1 MKVVAPAIGLA
12 LLLASCS
19 SQPQQPQSG
28 PAQVSVVTIKASPV
42 TLTTELPGRISAAE
56 TSDVRPQVNGI
67 VVARLFEEGDFVRVG
82 QPLYR
87 IDPAPYE
94 AQVASA
100 QASLARAR
108 AAVASTAGLA
118 RRYQEL
124 VKINGVSQQELED
137 AVTSAQQAEA
147 DVQAQV
153 AALRT
158 AQIDLARTTVRAP
171 ISGRI
176 GRSSFT
182 VGALVTAS
190 QASALA
196 TIQRIDR
203 VYVDIP
209 QSSSDL
215 LRLRRQIAAGDLSRD
230 ANGARVKLILEDG
243 STYAQDGTLQFADVT
258 VDADTGT
265 QNIRAVFNN
274 PDGLLLPGMFARAV
288 LVEGSTSN
296 AILAPQRAVSR
307 DAKGG
312 ASVMV
317 VGADGKLQP
326 RPITT
331 SRTVGQDWVVTSGL
345 QPGDRVVVEGAQ
357 NLMPGTPVKASPYQ
371 AGGAAMSGKPAAT
384 PAQAH

>member
-1 MKVVAPAIGLA
+1 MKVVAPAVGLA

-19 SQPQQPQSG
+19 SQPQQPNAG
-28 PAQVSVVTIKASPV
+28 PPQVSVVTIKTSPV

-56 TSDVRPQVNGI
+56 TSDVRPQVNGL
-67 VVARLFEEGDFVRVG
+67 VVARLFEEGDYVRAG
-82 QPLYR
+82 QALYR

-124 VKINGVSQQELED
+124 VRINGISQQELED

-147 DVQAQV
+147 DVQAQT

-190 QASALA
+190 QASALT

-203 VYVDIP
+203 VYVDIS
-209 QSSSDL
+209 QSSADL
-215 LRLRRQIAAGDLSRD
+215 LRLRRQLASGALSRD
-230 ANGARVKLILEDG
+230 GNAARVKLILEDG
-243 STYAQDGTLQFADVT
+243 STYGQDGALQFADVT
-258 VDADTGT
+258 VDADTGS
-265 QNIRAVFNN
+265 QIVRAVFSN
-274 PDGLLLPGMFARAV
+274 PEGLLLPGMFARAV
-288 LVEGSTSN
+288 LVEGSTSD

-331 SRTVGQDWVVTSGL
+331 SRTVGQDWLVTSGL

-357 NLMPGTPVKASPYQ
+357 NLMPGTSVKASPYQ
-371 AGGAAMSGKPAAT
+371 PGGASAAGKPAS
-384 PAQAH
+384 PSAQAH

>member
-1 MKVVAPAIGLA
+1 MKVVAPAMGLA
-12 LLLASCS
+12 LILASCS
-19 SQPQQPQSG
+19 SQPQQPPAG
-28 PAQVSVVTIKASPV
+28 PPQVSVVTIKTSPV

-56 TSDVRPQVNGI
+56 TSDVRPQVNGL
-67 VVARLFEEGDFVRVG
+67 VTARLFEEGDYVRAG

-87 IDPAPYE
+87 IDAAPYE

-137 AVTSAQQAEA
+137 ALTSAQQAEA
-147 DVQAQV
+147 DVQAQA

-190 QASALA
+190 QASPLA

-209 QSSSDL
+209 QSSGDL
-215 LRLRRQIAAGDLSRD
+215 LKLRQQIASGALSRD
-230 ANGARVKLILEDG
+230 ANGARVKLKLEDG
-243 STYAQDGTLQFADVT
+243 STYGQDGTLQFADVT
-258 VDADTGT
+258 VDADTGS
-265 QNIRAVFNN
+265 QNIRAIFNN

-288 LVEGSTSN
+288 LVEGAASN

-317 VGADGKLQP
+317 VGANGKLQP

-331 SRTVGQDWVVTSGL
+331 SRTVGQDWMVTSGL

-371 AGGAAMSGKPAAT
+371 AGGGAPSGKPVQAST
-384 PAQAH
+384 QAH

>member
-19 SQPQQPQSG
+19 SQPQQAPAG
-28 PAQVSVVTIKASPV
+28 PPQVSVVTIKTSPV

-56 TSDVRPQVNGI
+56 VSEVRPQVNGI
-67 VVARLFEEGDFVRVG
+67 VTARLFEEGDFVRAG
-82 QPLYR
+82 QALYR
-87 IDPAPYE
+87 IDAAPYQ

-108 AAVASTAGLA
+108 AAVSSTAGLA

-124 VKINGVSQQELED
+124 VKINGISQQELED

-147 DVQAQV
+147 DVQAQA

-158 AQIDLARTTVRAP
+158 AQIDLGRTTVRAP

-190 QASALA
+190 QASPLA

-209 QSSSDL
+209 QSSTDM
-215 LRLRRQIAAGDLSRD
+215 LRLRQQIASGALARD
-230 ANGARVKLILEDG
+230 ANGARVKLLLEDG

-258 VDADTGT
+258 VDANTGS
-265 QNIRAVFNN
+265 QNIRAIFNN
-274 PDGLLLPGMFARAV
+274 PDGILLPGMFARAV

-331 SRTVGQDWVVTSGL
+331 SRTVGQDWMVTSGL
-345 QPGDRVVVEGAQ
+345 QPGDKVVVEGAQ

-371 AGGAAMSGKPAAT
+371 AGGAAAGAKPAQ
-384 PAQAH
+384 PSAQAH

>member
-124 VKINGVSQQELED
+124 VKINGISQQELED

-371 AGGAAMSGKPAAT
+371 AGGAAMPGKPAAT

>member
-19 SQPQQPQSG
+19 SQPQQAPAG
-28 PAQVSVVTIKASPV
+28 PPQVSVVTIKTSPV

-56 TSDVRPQVNGI
+56 VSEVRPQVNGI
-67 VVARLFEEGDFVRVG
+67 VTARLFEEGDFVRAG
-82 QPLYR
+82 QALYR
-87 IDPAPYE
+87 IDAAPYQ

-108 AAVASTAGLA
+108 AAVSSTAGLA

-124 VKINGVSQQELED
+124 VKINGISQQELED

-147 DVQAQV
+147 DVQAQA

-158 AQIDLARTTVRAP
+158 AQIDLGRTTVRAP

-190 QASALA
+190 QASPLA

-209 QSSSDL
+209 QSSTDM
-215 LRLRRQIAAGDLSRD
+215 LRLRQQIASGALARD
-230 ANGARVKLILEDG
+230 ANGARVKLMLEDG

-258 VDADTGT
+258 VDANTGS
-265 QNIRAVFNN
+265 QNIRAIFNN
-274 PDGLLLPGMFARAV
+274 PDGILLPGMFARAV

-331 SRTVGQDWVVTSGL
+331 SRTVGQDWMVTSGL
-345 QPGDRVVVEGAQ
+345 QPGDKVVVEGAQ

-371 AGGAAMSGKPAAT
+371 AGGAAAGAKPAQSS
-384 PAQAH
+384 AQAH

>member
-1 MKVVAPAIGLA
+1 MKVVAPAMGLA

-19 SQPQQPQSG
+19 SQPQQPTAG
-28 PAQVSVVTIKASPV
+28 PPQVSVVTIKISPI

-56 TSDVRPQVNGI
+56 TSEVRPQVNGL
-67 VVARLFEEGDFVRVG
+67 VTARLFEEGDYVRAG
-82 QPLYR
+82 QALYR
-87 IDPAPYE
+87 IDAAPYE

-137 AVTSAQQAEA
+137 AQTSAQQAEA

-190 QASALA
+190 QASPLA

-209 QSSSDL
+209 QSSADL
-215 LRLRRQIAAGDLSRD
+215 LKLRQQIASGALSRD
-230 ANGARVKLILEDG
+230 ANGARVKLVLEDG
-243 STYAQDGTLQFADVT
+243 STYGQDGTLQFADVT
-258 VDADTGT
+258 VDADTGS
-265 QNIRAVFNN
+265 QNIRAIFNN

-331 SRTVGQDWVVTSGL
+331 NRTVGQDWMVTSGL

-371 AGGAAMSGKPAAT
+371 AVGAPSGKPAQT
-384 PAQAH
+384 SAQAH

>member
-124 VKINGVSQQELED
+124 VKINV
-137 AVTSAQQAEA
+137 
-147 DVQAQV
+147 
-153 AALRT
+153 
-158 AQIDLARTTVRAP
+158 
-171 ISGRI
+171 
-176 GRSSFT
+176 
-182 VGALVTAS
+182 
-190 QASALA
+190 
-196 TIQRIDR
+196 
-203 VYVDIP
+203 
-209 QSSSDL
+209 
-215 LRLRRQIAAGDLSRD
+215 
-230 ANGARVKLILEDG
+230 
-243 STYAQDGTLQFADVT
+243 
-258 VDADTGT
+258 
-265 QNIRAVFNN
+265 
-274 PDGLLLPGMFARAV
+274 
-288 LVEGSTSN
+288 
-296 AILAPQRAVSR
+296 
-307 DAKGG
+307 
-312 ASVMV
+312 
-317 VGADGKLQP
+317 
-326 RPITT
+326 
-331 SRTVGQDWVVTSGL
+331 
-345 QPGDRVVVEGAQ
+345 
-357 NLMPGTPVKASPYQ
+357 
-371 AGGAAMSGKPAAT
+371 
-384 PAQAH
+384 

>member
-1 MKVVAPAIGLA
+1 MKVVAPAMGLA
-12 LLLASCS
+12 LILASCS
-19 SQPQQPQSG
+19 SQPQQPPAG
-28 PAQVSVVTIKASPV
+28 PPQVSVVTIKTSPV

-56 TSDVRPQVNGI
+56 TSDVRPQVNGL
-67 VVARLFEEGDFVRVG
+67 VTARLFEEGDYVRAG

-87 IDPAPYE
+87 IDAAPYE

-137 AVTSAQQAEA
+137 ALTSAQQAEA
-147 DVQAQV
+147 DVQAQA

-190 QASALA
+190 QASPLA

-209 QSSSDL
+209 QSSGDL
-215 LRLRRQIAAGDLSRD
+215 LKLRQQIASGALSRD
-230 ANGARVKLILEDG
+230 ANGARVKLKLEDG
-243 STYAQDGTLQFADVT
+243 STYGQDGTLQFADVT
-258 VDADTGT
+258 VDADTGS
-265 QNIRAVFNN
+265 QNIRAIFNN

-288 LVEGSTSN
+288 LVEGAASN

-331 SRTVGQDWVVTSGL
+331 SRTVGQDWMVTSGL

-371 AGGAAMSGKPAAT
+371 AGGGAPSGKPVQAS
-384 PAQAH
+384 AQAH

>member
-1 MKVVAPAIGLA
+1 MKVVAPAMGLA

-19 SQPQQPQSG
+19 SQPQQPNAG
-28 PAQVSVVTIKASPV
+28 PPQVSVVTIKTSPV

-56 TSDVRPQVNGI
+56 TSDVRPQVNGL
-67 VVARLFEEGDFVRVG
+67 VVARLFEEGDYVRAG
-82 QPLYR
+82 QALYR

-124 VKINGVSQQELED
+124 VRINGISQQELED

-147 DVQAQV
+147 DVQAQT

-190 QASALA
+190 QASALT

-203 VYVDIP
+203 VYVDIS
-209 QSSSDL
+209 QSSADL
-215 LRLRRQIAAGDLSRD
+215 LRLRRQLASGALSRD
-230 ANGARVKLILEDG
+230 GNAARVKLILEDG
-243 STYAQDGTLQFADVT
+243 STYGQDGALQFADVT
-258 VDADTGT
+258 VDADTGS
-265 QNIRAVFNN
+265 QIVRAVFSN
-274 PDGLLLPGMFARAV
+274 PEGLLLPGMFARAV
-288 LVEGSTSN
+288 LVEGSTSD

-331 SRTVGQDWVVTSGL
+331 SRTVGQDWLVTSGL

-371 AGGAAMSGKPAAT
+371 PGGASAAGKPAS
-384 PAQAH
+384 PSAQAH

>member
-1 MKVVAPAIGLA
+1 MA

-19 SQPQQPQSG
+19 SQPQQAPAG
-28 PAQVSVVTIKASPV
+28 PPQVSVVTIKTSPV

-56 TSDVRPQVNGI
+56 VSEVRPQVNGI
-67 VVARLFEEGDFVRVG
+67 VTARLFEEGDFVRAG
-82 QPLYR
+82 QALYR
-87 IDPAPYE
+87 IDAAPYQ

-108 AAVASTAGLA
+108 AAVSSTAGLA

-124 VKINGVSQQELED
+124 VKINGISQQELED

-147 DVQAQV
+147 DVQAQA

-158 AQIDLARTTVRAP
+158 AQIDLGRTTVRAP

-190 QASALA
+190 QASPLA

-209 QSSSDL
+209 QSSTDM
-215 LRLRRQIAAGDLSRD
+215 LRLRQQIASGALARD
-230 ANGARVKLILEDG
+230 ANGARVKLLLEDG

-258 VDADTGT
+258 VDANTGS
-265 QNIRAVFNN
+265 QNIRAIFNN
-274 PDGLLLPGMFARAV
+274 PDGILLPGMFARAV

-331 SRTVGQDWVVTSGL
+331 SRTVGQDWMVTSGL
-345 QPGDRVVVEGAQ
+345 QPGDKVVVEGAQ

-371 AGGAAMSGKPAAT
+371 AGGAAAGAKPAQ
-384 PAQAH
+384 PSAQAH

>member
-19 SQPQQPQSG
+19 SQPQQPAAG
-28 PAQVSVVTIKASPV
+28 PPQVSVVTIKTSPV

-67 VVARLFEEGDFVRVG
+67 VTARLFEEGDFVRAG
-82 QPLYR
+82 QALYR
-87 IDPAPYE
+87 IDSAPYE
-94 AQVASA
+94 AQAASA

-147 DVQAQV
+147 DVQAQA

-158 AQIDLARTTVRAP
+158 AQIDLGRTTVRAP

-190 QASALA
+190 QASPLA

-209 QSSSDL
+209 QSSTDM
-215 LRLRRQIAAGDLSRD
+215 LRLRQQIASGALARD
-230 ANGARVKLILEDG
+230 ANGARVKLMLEDG

-258 VDADTGT
+258 VDANTGS
-265 QNIRAVFNN
+265 QNIRAIFNN
-274 PDGLLLPGMFARAV
+274 PDGILLPGMFARAV

-312 ASVMV
+312 SSVMV

-331 SRTVGQDWVVTSGL
+331 SRTVGQDWMVTSGL
-345 QPGDRVVVEGAQ
+345 QPGDKVVVEGAQ

-371 AGGAAMSGKPAAT
+371 AGGAAAGAKPAQ
-384 PAQAH
+384 PSAQAH

>member
-1 MKVVAPAIGLA
+1 MKVVAPAMGLA

-19 SQPQQPQSG
+19 SQPQQPNAG
-28 PAQVSVVTIKASPV
+28 PPQVSVVTIKTSPV

-56 TSDVRPQVNGI
+56 TSDVRPQVNGL
-67 VVARLFEEGDFVRVG
+67 VVARLFEEGDYVRAG
-82 QPLYR
+82 QALYR

-124 VKINGVSQQELED
+124 VRINGISQQELED

-147 DVQAQV
+147 DVQAQT

-190 QASALA
+190 QASALT

-203 VYVDIP
+203 VYVDIS
-209 QSSSDL
+209 QSSAYL
-215 LRLRRQIAAGDLSRD
+215 LRLRRQLASGALSRD
-230 ANGARVKLILEDG
+230 GNAARVKLILEDG
-243 STYAQDGTLQFADVT
+243 STYGQDGALQFADVT
-258 VDADTGT
+258 VDADTGS
-265 QNIRAVFNN
+265 QIVRAVFSN
-274 PDGLLLPGMFARAV
+274 PEGLLLPGMFARAV
-288 LVEGSTSN
+288 LVEGSTSD

-326 RPITT
+326 RPIIT
-331 SRTVGQDWVVTSGL
+331 SRTVGQDWLVTSGL

-357 NLMPGTPVKASPYQ
+357 NLMPGTSVKASPYQ
-371 AGGAAMSGKPAAT
+371 PGGASAAGKPAS
-384 PAQAH
+384 PSAQAH

>member
-19 SQPQQPQSG
+19 SQPQQPPAG
-28 PAQVSVVTIKASPV
+28 PPQVSFVTIKTSPI

-56 TSDVRPQVNGI
+56 VSEVRPQVNGI
-67 VVARLFEEGDFVRVG
+67 VTARLFEEGDFVRAG
-82 QPLYR
+82 QALYR
-87 IDPAPYE
+87 IDAAPYQ

-108 AAVASTAGLA
+108 AAVSSTAGLA

-124 VKINGVSQQELED
+124 VKINGISQQELEN
-137 AVTSAQQAEA
+137 ALTSAQQAEA
-147 DVQAQV
+147 DVQAQA
-153 AALRT
+153 AALRA
-158 AQIDLARTTVRAP
+158 AQIDLGRTTVRAP

-182 VGALVTAS
+182 VGALVTAA
-190 QASALA
+190 QASPLA

-203 VYVDIP
+203 VYVDIA
-209 QSSSDL
+209 QSSTDM
-215 LRLRRQIAAGDLSRD
+215 LRLRQQIASGALARD
-230 ANGARVKLILEDG
+230 ANGARVKLMLEDG

-258 VDADTGT
+258 VDANTGS
-265 QNIRAVFNN
+265 QNIRAIFNN
-274 PDGLLLPGMFARAV
+274 PDGILLPGMFARAV

-331 SRTVGQDWVVTSGL
+331 SRTVGQDWMVTSGL
-345 QPGDRVVVEGAQ
+345 QPGDKVVVEGAQ

-371 AGGAAMSGKPAAT
+371 AGGGATPGKPGQ
-384 PAQAH
+384 PPVQAH

>member
-1 MKVVAPAIGLA
+1 MKVVAPAMGLA
-12 LLLASCS
+12 LILASCS
-19 SQPQQPQSG
+19 SQPQQPPAG
-28 PAQVSVVTIKASPV
+28 PPQVSVVTIKTSPV

-56 TSDVRPQVNGI
+56 TSDVRPQVNGL
-67 VVARLFEEGDFVRVG
+67 VTARLFEEGDYVRAG

-87 IDPAPYE
+87 IDAAPYE

-137 AVTSAQQAEA
+137 ALTSAQQAEA
-147 DVQAQV
+147 DVQAQA

-190 QASALA
+190 QASPLA

-209 QSSSDL
+209 QSSGDL
-215 LRLRRQIAAGDLSRD
+215 LKLRQQIASGALSRD
-230 ANGARVKLILEDG
+230 ANGARVKLKLEDG
-243 STYAQDGTLQFADVT
+243 STYGQDGTLQFADVT
-258 VDADTGT
+258 VDADTGS
-265 QNIRAVFNN
+265 QNIRAIFNN

-288 LVEGSTSN
+288 LVEGATSN

-331 SRTVGQDWVVTSGL
+331 SRTVGQDWMVTSGL

-371 AGGAAMSGKPAAT
+371 AGGGAPSGKPVQAS
-384 PAQAH
+384 AQAH

>member
-1 MKVVAPAIGLA
+1 MKVVAPAMGLA

-19 SQPQQPQSG
+19 SQPQQPTAG
-28 PAQVSVVTIKASPV
+28 PPQVSVVTIKTSPI

-56 TSDVRPQVNGI
+56 TSEVRPQVNGL
-67 VVARLFEEGDFVRVG
+67 VTARLFEEGDYVRAG
-82 QPLYR
+82 QALYR
-87 IDPAPYE
+87 IDAAPYE

-100 QASLARAR
+100 QASLARAQ

-137 AVTSAQQAEA
+137 AQTSAQQAEA

-190 QASALA
+190 QASPLA

-209 QSSSDL
+209 QSSADL
-215 LRLRRQIAAGDLSRD
+215 LKLRQQIASGALSRD
-230 ANGARVKLILEDG
+230 ANGARVKLVLEDG
-243 STYAQDGTLQFADVT
+243 STYGQDGTLQFADVT
-258 VDADTGT
+258 VDADTGS
-265 QNIRAVFNN
+265 QNIRAIFNN

-331 SRTVGQDWVVTSGL
+331 NRTVGQDWMVTSGL

-371 AGGAAMSGKPAAT
+371 AGGAPSGKPAQT
-384 PAQAH
+384 SAQAH

>member
-1 MKVVAPAIGLA
+1 MKVVAPAMGLA

-19 SQPQQPQSG
+19 SQPQQPTAG
-28 PAQVSVVTIKASPV
+28 PPQVSVVTIKTSPI

-56 TSDVRPQVNGI
+56 TSEVRPQVNGL
-67 VVARLFEEGDFVRVG
+67 VTARLFEEGDYVRAG
-82 QPLYR
+82 QALYR
-87 IDPAPYE
+87 IDAAPYE
-94 AQVASA
+94 AQAASA

-124 VKINGVSQQELED
+124 VKINGISQQELED
-137 AVTSAQQAEA
+137 ALTSSQQAEA

-190 QASALA
+190 QASPLA

-209 QSSSDL
+209 QSSADL
-215 LRLRRQIAAGDLSRD
+215 LKLRQQIASGALSRD
-230 ANGARVKLILEDG
+230 ANGARVKLVLEDG
-243 STYAQDGTLQFADVT
+243 STYGQDGTLQFADVT
-258 VDADTGT
+258 VDADTGS
-265 QNIRAVFNN
+265 QNIRAIFNN

-331 SRTVGQDWVVTSGL
+331 SRTVGQDWMVTSGL

-371 AGGAAMSGKPAAT
+371 AGGAPSGKPAQT
-384 PAQAH
+384 SAQAH

>member
-19 SQPQQPQSG
+19 SQPQQPHSG
-28 PAQVSVVTIKASPV
+28 PAQVSVVTIKTSPV

-124 VKINGVSQQELED
+124 VKINGISQQELED

-203 VYVDIP
+203 IYVDIP

-357 NLMPGTPVKASPYQ
+357 NLRPGTPVKVSPYQ
-371 AGGAAMSGKPAAT
+371 AGGAAMPGKPAST

>member
-1 MKVVAPAIGLA
+1 MVCERLTMKVVAPAMGLA

-19 SQPQQPQSG
+19 PQPQQANAG
-28 PAQVSVVTIKASPV
+28 PPQVSVVTIKTSPV

-56 TSDVRPQVNGI
+56 TSEVRPQVNGI
-67 VVARLFEEGDFVRVG
+67 VVARLFEEGDYVRAG
-82 QPLYR
+82 QALYR
-87 IDPAPYE
+87 IDPAPYQ

-124 VKINGVSQQELED
+124 VKINGISQQELED

-147 DVQAQV
+147 DVQAQA

-158 AQIDLARTTVRAP
+158 AQIDLARTTMRAP
-171 ISGRI
+171 IAGRI

-190 QASALA
+190 QASALT

-203 VYVDIP
+203 VYVDIS
-209 QSSSDL
+209 QSSADL
-215 LRLRRQIAAGDLSRD
+215 LRLRRQIASGALSRD

-243 STYAQDGTLQFADVT
+243 SIYAQDGTLQFADVT
-258 VDADTGT
+258 VDPDTGS
-265 QNIRAVFNN
+265 QIIRAVFNN

-288 LVEGSTSN
+288 LV
-296 AILAPQRAVSR
+296 
-307 DAKGG
+307 
-312 ASVMV
+312 
-317 VGADGKLQP
+317 
-326 RPITT
+326 
-331 SRTVGQDWVVTSGL
+331 
-345 QPGDRVVVEGAQ
+345 
-357 NLMPGTPVKASPYQ
+357 
-371 AGGAAMSGKPAAT
+371 
-384 PAQAH
+384 